1 MGSSRIKRKGSMAWG
16 GVVCPLD
23 WLGNYSGHTTET
35 LDRGYTV
42 IGYPVMDRG
51 YLVKDRAT

>member
-1 MGSSRIKRKGSMAWG
+1 MGGL
-16 GVVCPLD
+16 VCPLD